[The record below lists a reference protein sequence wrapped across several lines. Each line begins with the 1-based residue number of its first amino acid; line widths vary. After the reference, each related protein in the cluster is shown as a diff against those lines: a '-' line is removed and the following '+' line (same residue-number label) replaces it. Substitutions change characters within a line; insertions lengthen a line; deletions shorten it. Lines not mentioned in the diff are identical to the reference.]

1 MKVFNSFLNN
11 LIPDRF
17 KLTYELT
24 TQVRGVLTSQIIIG
38 ITLTCLGI
46 FFFFFEN
53 NPLELYL
60 NTGIG
65 IFILSSLLLLRFFN
79 HIESYINFVL
89 SGGYIVLFAFIIFAG
104 GVYSDAPFWLAL
116 LVTINVSY
124 TKTSHTVFWLI
135 VIFVFIT
142 ILFYLQSNGLD
153 FNYEEVSYKKKAATL
168 LSFFILLTTINYSFA
183 RINKRKNLH
192 HLEII
197 TTHKRLLKER
207 DDLMSIIAHDMK
219 SPSRR
224 IEGLVGI
231 FETNNLSKNQKD
243 ILSMLNKTALE
254 SSQLIDDLL
263 EAKRFNS
270 NVSIENINLNVLIQ
284 ELKNAFLPLSNKKSI
299 RIITR
304 GLRSNILVETSEY
317 ELKRILDNLLS
328 NAVKFSPF
336 NTRIEIICM
345 QNNSYTSIS
354 IQDQGPGFKKED
366 EEKMFQ
372 MFQKL
377 SAQPTGGES
386 SSGLGLSIVKNLTE
400 ILKSKLKYVTQPGKG
415 TTFTLVLPNQF
426 PLANNKPGEENI
438 AG

>member
-1 MKVFNSFLNN
+1 MKILDSFLNN

-24 TQVRGVLTSQIIIG
+24 TKVRGVLTSQIIIG
-38 ITLTCLGI
+38 IILTCLGI
-46 FFFFFEN
+46 FFLYFEN

-65 IFILSSLLLLRFFN
+65 IFILGSLFLLRFFN
-79 HIESYINFVL
+79 HFESYINFVL
-89 SGGYIVLFAFIIFAG
+89 SAGYIVLFAFILLAG

-116 LVTINVSY
+116 LITINIGY
-124 TKTSHTVFWLI
+124 TKTSHTLFWLI
-135 VIFVFIT
+135 VVFIFIT
-142 ILFYLQSNGLD
+142 TLFYLQSNGLD

-168 LSFFILLTTINYSFA
+168 FSFFMLLVTINYSFSK
-183 RINKRKNLH
+183 IHKRKNSH

-197 TTHKRLLKER
+197 ATHKRLLKER

-224 IEGLVGI
+224 IEGLVSI
-231 FETNNLSKNQKD
+231 FETNNLSKNQKN

-254 SSQLIDDLL
+254 STQLIDDLL
-263 EAKRFNS
+263 EAKRYNS
-270 NVSIENINLNVLIQ
+270 NVSIEDINLNSLIQ
-284 ELKNAFLPLSNKKSI
+284 ELKNAFLPLSNKKNI

-304 GLRSNILVETSEY
+304 GLRSEILIKTSKY

-336 NTRIEIICM
+336 DTRIEIICM
-345 QNNSYTSIS
+345 QNDSHTSIS

-377 SAQPTGGES
+377 SARPTGGES
-386 SSGLGLSIVKNLTE
+386 SSGLGLSIVKNLTG
-400 ILKSKLKYVTQPGKG
+400 ILKSELKYVTQPGKG

-426 PLANNKPGEENI
+426 PLAEEADI
-438 AG
+438 VV

>member
-1 MKVFNSFLNN
+1 VKILDSFLNN

-24 TQVRGVLTSQIIIG
+24 TKVRGVLTSQIIIG
-38 ITLTCLGI
+38 IILTCLGI
-46 FFFFFEN
+46 FFLYFEN

-65 IFILSSLLLLRFFN
+65 IFILGSLFLLRFFN
-79 HIESYINFVL
+79 HFESYINFVL
-89 SGGYIVLFAFIIFAG
+89 SAGYIVLFAFILLAG

-116 LVTINVSY
+116 LITINIGY
-124 TKTSHTVFWLI
+124 TKTSHTLFWLI
-135 VIFVFIT
+135 VVFIFIT
-142 ILFYLQSNGLD
+142 TLFYLQSNGLD

-168 LSFFILLTTINYSFA
+168 FSFFMLLVTINYSFSK
-183 RINKRKNLH
+183 IHKRKNSH

-197 TTHKRLLKER
+197 ATHKRLLKER

-224 IEGLVGI
+224 IEGLVSI
-231 FETNNLSKNQKD
+231 FETNNLSKNQKN

-254 SSQLIDDLL
+254 STQLIDDLL
-263 EAKRFNS
+263 EAKRYNS
-270 NVSIENINLNVLIQ
+270 NVSIEDINLNSLIQ
-284 ELKNAFLPLSNKKSI
+284 ELKNAFLPLSNKKNI

-304 GLRSNILVETSEY
+304 GLRSEILIKTSKY

-336 NTRIEIICM
+336 DTRIEIICM
-345 QNNSYTSIS
+345 QNDSHTSIS

-377 SAQPTGGES
+377 SARPTGGES
-386 SSGLGLSIVKNLTE
+386 SSGLGLSIVK
-400 ILKSKLKYVTQPGKG
+400 KYVDLMEGEIWCESTFGKG
-415 TTFTLVLPNQF
+415 ATFY
-426 PLANNKPGEENI
+426 LAFNL
-438 AG
+438 A

>member
-1 MKVFNSFLNN
+1 VNLINHFIDG

-24 TQVRGVLTSQIIIG
+24 TKVRGVLTSQLIIG
-38 ITLTCLGI
+38 IILTGLGM
-46 FFFFFEN
+46 FFLYFEN

-65 IFILSSLLLLRFFN
+65 IFILSSLFLLKFFN
-79 HIESYINFVL
+79 HFESYINFIL
-89 SGGYIVLFAFIIFAG
+89 SGGYIVLFAFIILAG

-116 LVTINVSY
+116 LITINITY

-135 VIFVFIT
+135 VVLVFIT
-142 ILFYLQSNGLD
+142 TLFYLQSNGLD

-168 LSFFILLTTINYSFA
+168 FSFFILLITINYSFTK
-183 RINKRKNLH
+183 IHKRKNSH

-197 TTHKRLLKER
+197 ATHKRLLKER

-224 IEGLVGI
+224 IEGLISI
-231 FETNNLSKNQKD
+231 FETDNLSKDQKD
-243 ILSMLNKTALE
+243 ILSMLKKTALE
-254 SSQLIDDLL
+254 SIQLIDDLL
-263 EAKRFNS
+263 EAKSFSS
-270 NVSIENINLNVLIQ
+270 NVSIEDINLNVLIQ
-284 ELKNAFLPLSNKKSI
+284 EFKNAFLPLSNKKNI

-304 GLRSNILVETSEY
+304 GLRSVILVKTSRY

-328 NAVKFSPF
+328 NAIKFSPF
-336 NTRIEIICM
+336 NTRVEIICM
-345 QNNSYTSIS
+345 QNDSHTSIS

-366 EEKMFQ
+366 ELKMFQ
-372 MFQKL
+372 PFQKL
-377 SAQPTGGES
+377 SARPTGGET
-386 SSGLGLSIVKNLTE
+386 SSGLGLSIVKKLTE
-400 ILKSKLKYVTQPGKG
+400 ILKGELKYVTQPGKG

-426 PLANNKPGEENI
+426 PLINESKEEDSSI
-438 AG
+438 

>member
-1 MKVFNSFLNN
+1 MKVLNRFLNN

-24 TQVRGVLTSQIIIG
+24 TKVRGVLTSQIIIG
-38 ITLTCLGI
+38 IILTCLGI
-46 FFFFFEN
+46 FFLYFEN

-65 IFILSSLLLLRFFN
+65 IFILSSLFLLRFFN
-79 HIESYINFVL
+79 HFESYINFVL
-89 SGGYIVLFAFIIFAG
+89 SAGYIVLFAFILLAG

-116 LVTINVSY
+116 LITINIGY

-135 VIFVFIT
+135 VVFVFIT
-142 ILFYLQSNGLD
+142 TLFYLQSNGLD

-168 LSFFILLTTINYSFA
+168 FSFFMLLVTINYSFSK
-183 RINKRKNLH
+183 IHKRKNSH

-197 TTHKRLLKER
+197 ATHKRLLKER

-224 IEGLVGI
+224 IEGLVSI

-254 SSQLIDDLL
+254 STQLIDDLL
-263 EAKRFNS
+263 EAKRYNS
-270 NVSIENINLNVLIQ
+270 NVSIENVNLNALIQ
-284 ELKNAFLPLSNKKSI
+284 ELKNAFLPLSNKKNI

-304 GLRSNILVETSEY
+304 GLRSKILIKTSKY

-336 NTRIEIICM
+336 DTRIEIICM
-345 QNNSYTSIS
+345 QNDSHTSIS

-386 SSGLGLSIVKNLTE
+386 SSGLGLSIVKNLTG
-400 ILKSKLKYVTQPGKG
+400 ILKSELKYVTQPGKG

-426 PLANNKPGEENI
+426 PLANKAEEADI
-438 AG
+438 AV